1 MMNNKLEAYRYAD
14 TMGKSP
20 LDLII
25 TVYDGAIKALRMA
38 AEHYRSEKNQDGYD
52 EIQKTKRMVTHLY
65 STLDTE
71 KGGQVATNLGKIYS
85 WAIAQL
91 GLIEAT
97 KDVGQIDA
105 VVTALDNLRS
115 GWAELKVRQ
124 DVEAKATAGTPE
136 RKPDHET
143 AEHVLTT
150 A

>member
-25 TVYDGAIKALRMA
+25 TVYDGALKALRMA

-71 KGGQVATNLGKIYS
+71 KGGQVATNEGPFRR
-85 WAIAQL
+85 A
-91 GLIEAT
+91 GLILVAAGDDQVFKPSRRT
-97 KDVGQIDA
+97 A
-105 VVTALDNLRS
+105 VAAMNTLGFDLH
-115 GWAELKVRQ
+115 AELMAGGLEEPEEAGARPQ
-124 DVEAKATAGTPE
+124 LIEQARFLGARLVE
-136 RKPDHET
+136 
-143 AEHVLTT
+143 
-150 A
+150 

>member
-1 MMNNKLEAYRYAD
+1 MKQKLEAYRYAD

-25 TVYDGAIKALRMA
+25 AVYDGAMKALRTA
-38 AEHYRSEKNQDGYD
+38 AEHYLNKKNQDGYD
-52 EIQKTKRMVTHLY
+52 EIQKAKRMITHLY

-71 KGGQVATNLGKIYS
+71 KGGQVAANLGKMYS

-91 GLIEAT
+91 CVIEAT
-97 KDVGQIDA
+97 KDVEQIEA
-105 VVTALDNLRS
+105 VAAALNNLRS
-115 GWAELKVRQ
+115 GWVELKARQ
-124 DVEAKATAGTPE
+124 GAGTKAAAGASE
-136 RKPDHET
+136 RMPDHET